1 MTMKTQVPIFNEA
14 PHYLLSLMAE
24 SEEELKSLLMKVKEE
39 SEKAGL
45 KLNIQKTKIMAS
57 SPINSWQINEEKAEA
72 WQILFSWAPISLW
85 MVTAAMKLKD
95 TYSWKTSWQTYTAY
109 KKQRHYFANKS
120 PSSQSYGF
128 SSSRVWMWEL
138 DHKDGW
144 ALRNW
149 CFCTVVLE
157 KTLESPS
164 DCKEIQP
171 VNPKRYKSW
180 IFTGGTHAEAEVPI
194 LWPADAKSR
203 LIGEDPDAGKGWR
216 QEEKGMTEVEMTGW
230 HHWLKAHEFEKL
242 WEMLKDREAWCATVH
257 GVTKSGTWLSNW
269 TTTTLFT
276 I

>member
-1 MTMKTQVPIFNEA
+1 MTVKTQVPIFNEA

-24 SEEELKSLLMKVKEE
+24 SKEELKSLLMKVKEE
-39 SEKAGL
+39 NEKVFL
-45 KLNIQKTKIMAS
+45 KFSIQKTKIMAS

-95 TYSWKTSWQTYTAY
+95 TCSWKTSWQTYTAY

-157 KTLESPS
+157 KTLESPL

-171 VNPKRYKSW
+171 ANSEGNKSW
-180 IFTGGTHAEAEVPI
+180 IVIGRSDAKDETPI
-194 LWPADAKSR
+194 LW
-203 LIGEDPDAGKGWR
+203 
-216 QEEKGMTEVEMTGW
+216 
-230 HHWLKAHEFEKL
+230 
-242 WEMLKDREAWCATVH
+242 
-257 GVTKSGTWLSNW
+257 
-269 TTTTLFT
+269 
-276 I
+276 